1 MHQRFVQEKL
11 KTHQGQKEKQT
22 RVHREEYIENTIRF
36 DDTIVMMSN
45 RLQILEEAII
55 KEQENL
61 MLSQ

>member
-1 MHQRFVQEKL
+1 MAL
-11 KTHQGQKEKQT
+11 EKQT

-55 KEQENL
+55 KEQENTLRQLEEL
-61 MLSQ
+61 MKIQPQIKKLK